1 MQYEQV
7 VYIAY
12 IAQITICRLQIVNCA
27 IYAICSACARDPEGL
42 IHRLQVTGCRLQVT
56 DYKFQVIGLMLKNI
70 SEIKNLRKL
79 LNALTLKLIVLLL
92 LKFMMDLFSECG
104 YSCLQLLMPLISI
117 D

>member
-7 VYIAY
+7 VTVYCVYCADY
-12 IAQITICRLQIVNCA
+12 KLQITNCKLRNISNITGYRLQI
-27 IYAICSACARDPEGL
+27 
-42 IHRLQVTGCRLQVT
+42 T
-56 DYKFQVIGLMLKNI
+56 DFKFQVIGLMLKNI
-70 SEIKNLRKL
+70 SEIKNSRKL

-92 LKFMMDLFSECG
+92 LKFTMDLFSKCG

>member
-1 MQYEQV
+1 M
-7 VYIAY
+7 Y
-12 IAQITICRLQIVNCA
+12 IAQITNRRLQIVNCA
-27 IYAICSACARDPEGL
+27 IYTI
-42 IHRLQVTGCRLQVT
+42 LQVTGCRLQVT

-70 SEIKNLRKL
+70 SEIKNSRKL

-92 LKFMMDLFSECG
+92 PKFTMDLFSECG